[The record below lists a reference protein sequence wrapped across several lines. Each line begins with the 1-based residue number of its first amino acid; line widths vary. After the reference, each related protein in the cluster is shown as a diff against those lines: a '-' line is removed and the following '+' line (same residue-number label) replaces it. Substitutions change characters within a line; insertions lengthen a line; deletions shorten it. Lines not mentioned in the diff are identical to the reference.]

1 VWPANR
7 ELGGDLSQLEVWG
20 AVGEGWLFE
29 VEHAVLLRKPRHEVL
44 GALKDEVPA
53 QV

>member
-1 VWPANR
+1 
-7 ELGGDLSQLEVWG
+7 LGRDLSQLEVGG
-20 AVGEGWLFE
+20 AVGEGRLFE
-29 VEHAVLLRKPRHEVL
+29 VEDAVLSRKPRHEVL